1 MDRSEFERRAVSEL
15 DAVYRFARFLTR
27 DAARAEDLVQD
38 VYVKAFAS
46 PHIDRFESR
55 GGGMRAWL
63 LAITRSRYYTD
74 LGREESSRR
83 TSKHMR
89 EQFNADDGVIAAPT
103 PEQVD
108 GIDWN
113 IAGPTIRAAM
123 DDLGDELRE
132 VLWLWAVEG
141 MKYREISVAMEV
153 PIGTVMSRLHRARSR
168 VAATI
173 LSRQP
178 IREQLAEA
186 KIIPLD
192 TGVQYPKAT
201 A

>member
-46 PHIDRFESR
+46 HNIENFEAR

-63 LAITRSRYYTD
+63 LSITRSRFYND

-83 TSKHMR
+83 RTQQVRDEFSSD
-89 EQFNADDGVIAAPT
+89 AGAAAPA

-108 GIDWN
+108 GIDWG
-113 IAGPTIRAAM
+113 IAGPTLRAAM
-123 DDLGDELRE
+123 DDLGDQSRE

-141 MKYREISVAMEV
+141 MKYREISMALQV
-153 PIGTVMSRLHRARSR
+153 PIGTVMSRLHRARSQ

-173 LSRQP
+173 LSRP
-178 IREQLAEA
+178 PVRDQLSEA
-186 KIIPLD
+186 KIISLD
-192 TGVQYPKAT
+192 GSVPYPKAT